1 MAVGIGRLFL
11 ISSLCSKRGCTLPH
25 DARNTSTSST
35 TIVLAADYVRDNAP
49 RRLSNLMN
57 STYPNGRKR
66 NVWLVC
72 AAYITAP
79 TLPFSMARIQ
89 SNTDSI
95 YIKRTT
101 KNEAS
106 PPKGLTP

>member
-35 TIVLAADYVRDNAP
+35 TVVLAADYVRDNAP

-57 STYPNGRKR
+57 STCQNGTKR
-66 NVWLVC
+66 N
-72 AAYITAP
+72 A
-79 TLPFSMARIQ
+79 
-89 SNTDSI
+89 
-95 YIKRTT
+95 
-101 KNEAS
+101 
-106 PPKGLTP
+106 